1 MIVIDALDKWGG
13 LRHDAPGKKDL
24 QNLLHTLKRWIQVD
38 HLKKLKLVITSRP
51 EHSIAFP
58 DSISIHD
65 IPSGHGVKLEDS
77 VSNNIC
83 TFLQS

>member
-24 QNLLHTLKRWIQVD
+24 QNLLHMLKRWIQVD
-38 HLKKLKLVITSRP
+38 HLKKLKLVITSWP

-65 IPSGHGVKLEDS
+65 IPSGHGVKLEGDTMLWPAG
-77 VSNNIC
+77 ND
-83 TFLQS
+83 

>member
-24 QNLLHTLKRWIQVD
+24 QNLLHMLKRWIQVD
-38 HLKKLKLVITSRP
+38 HLKKLKLVITSWP

-58 DSISIHD
+58 DSISIHEAY
-65 IPSGHGVKLEDS
+65 VAVVTAATLLLELNTQVHD
-77 VSNNIC
+77 
-83 TFLQS
+83 